1 MNPSA
6 TLREDIVDGDRCVRL
21 SNDRLA
27 ISINVD
33 HGAHL
38 FELIDRRSGV
48 DLLYQDPAGSRDYEV
63 GGWYELFPNA
73 GVACE
78 FEGRP
83 MTAHGDVQ
91 HAAWTGGADPA
102 RGADASVTLASESSD
117 LPFSIVKT
125 ITLSGESAR
134 LRIEE
139 TITNRSDRR
148 LPYLWG
154 QHVTFGE
161 AFLNG
166 SVIDLPPGH
175 LRGSVT
181 IGDGEDGPTASAV
194 GGLAAFPISA
204 GRTVDLSRFPT
215 EPLQAMLFSDLLQEP
230 RYTIANEALGVVASV
245 TWDPGAWPYLWFW
258 AHRAPDADG
267 LVACAIE
274 PQACEVPVLSE
285 AVAAGRAPMLE
296 AGESRAAW
304 IEFELH

>member
-6 TLREDIVDGDRCVRL
+6 TIREDIVDGDRCLRL

-38 FELIDRRSGV
+38 FELIDRRSGI

-78 FEGRP
+78 FDGRP

-102 RGADASVTLASESSD
+102 RGSDVSVTLASESSD
-117 LPFSIVKT
+117 LPFSIAKT

-139 TITNRSDRR
+139 TITNRSERR

-154 QHVTFGE
+154 QHITFGA
-161 AFLNG
+161 AFLTG
-166 SVIDLPPGH
+166 SVITLPPGT
-175 LRGSVT
+175 LRGTVT
-181 IGDGEDGPTASAV
+181 MGDGEDGSDASAV
-194 GGLAAFPISA
+194 GELAAVPTST
-204 GRTVDLSRFPT
+204 GRTVDLSRFPR
-215 EPLQAMLFSDLLQEP
+215 EPLRAMLFSEVLTET
-230 RYTIANEALGVVASV
+230 RYAIANEPLGVVASV
-245 TWDPGAWPYLWFW
+245 SWDPGAWPYLWFW
-258 AHRAPDADG
+258 AHRAEHAGG

-285 AVAAGRAPMLE
+285 AVAAGRAPTLD

-304 IEFELH
+304 IEFELQ